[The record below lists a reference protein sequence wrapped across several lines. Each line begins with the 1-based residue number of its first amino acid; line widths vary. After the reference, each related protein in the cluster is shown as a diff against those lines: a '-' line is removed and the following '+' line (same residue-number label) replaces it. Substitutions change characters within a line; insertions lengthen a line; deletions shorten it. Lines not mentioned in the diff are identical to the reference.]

1 MYRQSSFKSE
11 QDKAKGREI
20 LVEIG
25 DLLWPLHR
33 HVVQSH
39 CKPFTHIISTIDV
52 KFKSNRHKGNEH
64 IVQTRIFNEV
74 WYDLDLWLERFVLG
88 QSIFL
93 SKAFHRGGKSQIGLK
108 VELNNNDP

>member
-1 MYRQSSFKSE
+1 MTCGSKSL
-11 QDKAKGREI
+11 QT
-20 LVEIG
+20 LY
-25 DLLWPLHR
+25 PY
-33 HVVQSH
+33 
-39 CKPFTHIISTIDV
+39 ISTIDV

-74 WYDLDLWLERFVLG
+74 WYDLDLWVKRFVLG